1 MKAAVKQKI
10 VMSATDQSTG
20 KSTPSRPSR
29 RWRRWLAGIAAVL
42 LLLWGFLAGI
52 APGIVQSQAAKWAS
66 GIGRKL
72 TLGEVSINPW
82 RMAVEIRQLKLAEG
96 KGSPLFAADR
106 VYVNLDP
113 SALLLGRWQL
123 SEFSVDAPQ
132 LWVQRD
138 AQGHWNWARFIS
150 DASGPAQ
157 PKKDDGSPTKFL
169 LQALNIR
176 NGQVM
181 FQDQLAGSDSFK
193 VSPLNLAL
201 TDLSTLP
208 EAGGYRLHAA
218 LGDGTQ
224 LDWKGSL
231 QLQPLQSS
239 GEASIRGFTL
249 ASIWEYVK
257 PHFNIARPQG
267 TLSVQASYQFDLKGK
282 QPQLQISPF
291 SAELKGLQMQAPGTQ
306 HRFVLPLL
314 QLKGGR
320 FDLQHSQLSLQQIA
334 LDGGSLEA
342 QRMAD
347 GSLDWLAALPASPA
361 AGATS
366 TASSK
371 AAPAPWQV
379 KVEDIKLANWQ
390 YRFGDAGFATPL
402 QVAARLPLLHA
413 RFELDPKRGFAV
425 DKLAGELADITLGN
439 AAQPAQIALAKLS
452 VQPSRIVQQGRLI
465 EPGSV
470 DVQGLRV
477 ALERNKQGQL
487 NLAQLFA
494 RRKPGTPASQAAT
507 AASEQDKTG
516 WTLHYP
522 VLTLADGEVSWSDY
536 TLSRPVSA
544 SLRALN
550 ARVETSTPQQLAVT
564 LDGKLENGQLQA
576 ALQLDPSTAA
586 LKGQIKADALPL
598 APFAP
603 YGLSTTPLR
612 LRGGLL
618 SAALDV
624 ESASKGWK
632 VAGSA
637 GISSLAIMEPGEK
650 LPLLGWSNLKVNGI
664 KAQSTAT
671 LPLSVAVQ
679 DVRLEALSARLILDA
694 KRQLNWQRIFAARSA
709 ATPPSAKPVTPAKA
723 SAMPPVDIRSIHL
736 NRSKVQFADQSMNP
750 NFATQMHH
758 LRGSIQGLSTR
769 PGRTGT
775 ITLDGDVDQ
784 YGDVRVRGALAPM
797 AVTDNTDVTLSF
809 RNIPL
814 NNLNPYATTFAG
826 WRIND
831 GRLTVDLH
839 YLLDHRQMK
848 GQNRV
853 VINTIQLGE
862 EVPDYKGT
870 HLPLRLA
877 VALLEDSDGKIDLDL
892 PVSGSLDDPQFS
904 YGQLVWKALVN
915 VVSKVVTAP
924 FRALGAL
931 LGGEGFDNV
940 FFIPGEANVAPPE
953 REKLEKVA
961 GLMSKRPKMQLQ
973 LAGSYDP
980 DVDSKELARARV
992 DSAILQAGG
1001 RSLLPGEPLPVPDMA
1016 DPAMLDAIKTV
1027 YAREL
1032 GRLKLMSRTLNPG
1045 GPSGAALAKQL
1056 RTELI
1061 AAQKVDDAALH
1072 LLARQRAENAR
1083 KVMMRNDNTLAD
1095 RITLGDPAKT
1105 RAERDGVALG
1115 IKLSSK

>member
-1 MKAAVKQKI
+1 
-10 VMSATDQSTG
+10 MSATDQSTG
-20 KSTPSRPSR
+20 KPTSSRRPA
-29 RWRRWLAGIAAVL
+29 RWRRWLAGIAAIL

-52 APGIVQSQAAKWAS
+52 APGIVQSQAAKWAA

-82 RMAVEIRQLKLAEG
+82 RMAVEVRQLQLAEG
-96 KGSPLFAADR
+96 QGAPLFAADR

-123 SEFSVDAPQ
+123 SEFSVDVPKV
-132 LWVQRD
+132 WVQRN
-138 AQGHWNWARFIS
+138 AQGQWNWARFIS

-181 FQDQLAGSDSFK
+181 FQDRLAGTDSFK

-201 TDLSTLP
+201 TDLTTLP

-239 GEASIRGFTL
+239 GTASIRGFTL

-257 PHFNIARPQG
+257 PHFNIAKPQG

-306 HRFVLPLL
+306 HRFVLPSL

-347 GSLDWLAALPASPA
+347 GSLDWLAALPASKA
-361 AGATS
+361 AGAAS
-366 TASSK
+366 TENSK
-371 AAPAPWQV
+371 AAPSPWQV

-425 DKLAGELADITLGN
+425 DKLAGELADIKLGN
-439 AAQPAQIALAKLS
+439 ATQPEKITLAKLS
-452 VQPSRIVQQGRLI
+452 VQPSRIVQQGQLL
-465 EPGSV
+465 EPGAV
-470 DVQGLRV
+470 ELQGLRV
-477 ALERNKQGQL
+477 AVERNKQGQL

-494 RRKPGTPASQAAT
+494 RGKTAAAATKPAAQQDKPGWQ
-507 AASEQDKTG
+507 
-516 WTLHYP
+516 LHYP
-522 VLTLADGEVSWSDY
+522 TLTLSDGEISWNDY
-536 TLSRPVSA
+536 TLSRPVTA

-550 ARVETSTPQQLAVT
+550 ARVESLDAQQLAVT

-576 ALQLDPSTAA
+576 ALQLDPATAA
-586 LKGQIKADALPL
+586 LKGQIKADGLPL
-598 APFAP
+598 VPFAP
-603 YGLSTTPLR
+603 YGLSTTPLHM
-612 LRGGLL
+612 RGGQLN
-618 SAALDV
+618 AALDV

-632 VAGSA
+632 VAGTA
-637 GISSLAIMEPGEK
+637 GISKLAIMEPGEK
-650 LPLLGWSNLKVNGI
+650 LPLLGWDNLKVNGI
-664 KAQSTAT
+664 KAQSTPAV
-671 LPLSVAVQ
+671 PLSVAVQ
-679 DVRLEALSARLILDA
+679 DIRLEALSARLILDA
-694 KRQLNWQRIFAARSA
+694 KRQLNWQRIFAAKPSSA
-709 ATPPSAKPVTPAKA
+709 PTAAAPAKA
-723 SAMPPVDIRSIHL
+723 APAAAMPPVDIRSIHL

-775 ITLDGDVDQ
+775 VTLDGDVDQ

-797 AVTDNTDVTLSF
+797 AVTDNTDITMSF

-839 YLLDHRQMK
+839 YLLEHRQMK

-853 VINTIQLGE
+853 VINTIQLGD

-904 YGQLVWKALVN
+904 YGQIVRKALVN
-915 VVSKVVTAP
+915 VVTKVVTAP

-931 LGGEGFDNV
+931 LGGEGFDSV
-940 FFIPGEANVAPPE
+940 YFIPGEASVAPPE

-961 GLMSKRPKMQLQ
+961 GVMAKRPKMQLQ
-973 LAGSYDP
+973 IAGSYDP
-980 DVDSKELARARV
+980 DVDSKELARARI
-992 DSAILQAGG
+992 DSAILQAAG

-1027 YAREL
+1027 YAHDL
-1032 GRLKLMSRTLNPG
+1032 GRLKLMSRTLNPS
-1045 GPSGAALAKQL
+1045 GPSGAALAKLL
-1056 RTELI
+1056 RGELI

-1083 KVMMRNDNTLAD
+1083 KVMMRIDNTLAD
-1095 RITLGDPAKT
+1095 RLTVGEPVKT

>member
-1 MKAAVKQKI
+1 MKFAVKKKI

-20 KSTPSRPSR
+20 KSPSSRPP
-29 RWRRWLAGIAAVL
+29 RRWLAGMAAVL

-52 APGIVQSQAAKWAS
+52 APGIVQSQAAKWAA

-72 TLGEVSINPW
+72 SLGEVSINPW

-113 SALLLGRWQL
+113 TALLLGRWQL

-132 LWVQRD
+132 VWVQRD
-138 AQGHWNWARFIS
+138 GQGLWNWARFIS

-176 NGQVM
+176 NGQLM

-231 QLQPLQSS
+231 QLQPLQSR

-267 TLSVQASYQFDLKGK
+267 TLSLQASYQFDLKGK
-282 QPQLQISPF
+282 TPQLQISPF

-361 AGATS
+361 AGSTS

-371 AAPAPWQV
+371 AAPSPWQV

-390 YRFGDAGFATPL
+390 YRFGDAGYATPL

-439 AAQPAQIALAKLS
+439 AAQPAQIALAKL
-452 VQPSRIVQQGRLI
+452 VLQPSRIVQQGQLI

-470 DVQGLRV
+470 DAQGLRV
-477 ALERNKQGQL
+477 AVERNKQGQL

-494 RRKPGTPASQAAT
+494 PGKGGKSAREVKT
-507 AASEQDKTG
+507 AGKADADQKQPG
-516 WTLHYP
+516 WQLHYP
-522 VLTLADGEVSWSDY
+522 LLNLNDGQISWTDQ
-536 TLSRPVSA
+536 TVPRPVSA
-544 SLRALN
+544 TLRDVT
-550 ARVETSTPQQLAVT
+550 ARLEAKDAQQLAV
-564 LDGKLENGQLQA
+564 DVGGKLESGQFTA
-576 ALQLDPSTAA
+576 ALQLDPSAA
-586 LKGQIKADALPL
+586 AIKGKVNAQSLPL

-603 YGLSTTPLR
+603 YGLSGTPLR
-612 LRGGLL
+612 MSGGQLNAEL
-618 SAALDV
+618 NV
-624 ESASKGWK
+624 ESASQGWK
-632 VAGSA
+632 VAGTA
-637 GISSLAIMEPGEK
+637 GISKLAIMEPGEK

-664 KAQSTAT
+664 KAQSTAS

-679 DVRLEALSARLILDA
+679 DIQLEALSARLILDA
-694 KRQLNWQRIFAARSA
+694 KRQLNWQRIFAAKSA
-709 ATPPSAKPVTPAKA
+709 ANPPSATPVTPAKV
-723 SAMPPVDIRSIHL
+723 SAIPPVDIRSIHL

-853 VINTIQLGE
+853 VINTIQLGD

-904 YGQLVWKALVN
+904 YGQVVWKALVN
-915 VVSKVVTAP
+915 VVTKVVTAP

-931 LGGEGFDNV
+931 LGGDGFDNV

-973 LAGSYDP
+973 LAGSFDP
-980 DVDSKELARARV
+980 ELDSKELARARV
-992 DSAILQAGG
+992 DSAILQAAG
-1001 RSLLPGEPLPVPDMA
+1001 RSLLPGEPLPVPDLS

-1045 GPSGAALAKQL
+1045 GPSGAALAKLL
-1056 RTELI
+1056 RGELI
-1061 AAQKVDDAALH
+1061 AAQKVDTAALQA
-1072 LLARQRAENAR
+1072 LARQRAENAR
-1083 KVMMRNDNTLAD
+1083 KVMMHNDNTLAD

-1105 RAERDGVALG
+1105 RAERDGVPLG

>member
-1 MKAAVKQKI
+1 V
-10 VMSATDQSTG
+10 
-20 KSTPSRPSR
+20 
-29 RWRRWLAGIAAVL
+29 GIAAIL
-42 LLLWGFLAGI
+42 LVLWGFLAGF
-52 APGIVQSQAAKWAS
+52 APGIVQSQAAKWAA

-72 TLGEVSINPW
+72 TLGDVSINPW
-82 RMAVEIRQLKLAEG
+82 RMAVEVRQLQLAEG
-96 KGSPLFAADR
+96 KGQPLFAAER
-106 VYVNLDP
+106 VYVNFDP
-113 SALLLGRWQL
+113 TALLLGRWQL

-132 LWVQRD
+132 VWIQRD
-138 AQGHWNWARFIS
+138 AQGQWNWARFIQ

-157 PKKDDGSPTKFL
+157 PKKQDSAPAKFL

-176 NGQVM
+176 NGQIL
-181 FQDQLAGSDSFK
+181 FQDRLAGNDNFR

-201 TDLSTLP
+201 TDVSTLP

-239 GEASIRGFTL
+239 GSASIRGFTL
-249 ASIWEYVK
+249 ASVWDYVK
-257 PHFNIARPQG
+257 PHFNVDKPQG
-267 TLSVQASYQFDLKGK
+267 VLSVQASYQFDLKGK
-282 QPQLQISPF
+282 SPQLQISPF
-291 SAELKGLQMQAPGTQ
+291 SAELKGLQMQAPGSQ
-306 HRFVLPLL
+306 HRFTLPLL
-314 QLKGGR
+314 KLSGGQ
-320 FDLQHSQLSLQQIA
+320 FDLQHSLLSMQQIA
-334 LDGGSLEA
+334 LEGGSLEA
-342 QRMAD
+342 MRAQN
-347 GSLDWLAALPASPA
+347 GSIDWLAALPA
-361 AGATS
+361 ATDS
-366 TASSK
+366 
-371 AAPAPWQV
+371 APAKAGQADQKAPAPSPWQV

-390 YRFGDAGFATPL
+390 YRFTDAGFATPL
-402 QVAARLPLLHA
+402 QVGASLPLLHA
-413 RFELDPKRGFAV
+413 HFELDPKRGFSV
-425 DKLAGELADITLGN
+425 DKLAGELADIKLGN
-439 AAQPAQIALAKLS
+439 AAQPEKITLGKLS
-452 VQPSRIVQQGRLI
+452 LQPSRIVQQGQLL
-465 EPGSV
+465 EPGAV
-470 DVQGLRV
+470 QLQGLRV
-477 ALERNKQGQL
+477 AVERNKQGQL

-494 RRKPGTPASQAAT
+494 SGKTAAVATKPAVQQGKPGWQ
-507 AASEQDKTG
+507 
-516 WTLHYP
+516 LHYP
-522 VLTLADGEVSWSDY
+522 TLTLNDGEISWSDY
-536 TLSRPVSA
+536 TLSRPVTA

-550 ARVETSTPQQLAVT
+550 ARVESVDAQQLAVT

-576 ALQLDPSTAA
+576 ALQLDPATAA
-586 LKGQIKADALPL
+586 LKGQIKADGLPL

-612 LRGGLL
+612 MRGGQLN
-618 SAALDV
+618 AALDV

-632 VAGSA
+632 VAGTA
-637 GISSLAIMEPGEK
+637 GISKLAIMEPGEK
-650 LPLLGWSNLKVNGI
+650 LPLLGWDNLKVNGI
-664 KAQSTAT
+664 KAQSTPAV
-671 LPLSVAVQ
+671 PLSVAVQ
-679 DVRLEALSARLILDA
+679 DIRLEALSARLLLDA
-694 KRQLNWQRIFAARSA
+694 KRQLNWQRIFAAKSTSA
-709 ATPPSAKPVTPAKA
+709 PTAATPAKA
-723 SAMPPVDIRSIHL
+723 TPSTAMPPVDIRSIHL

-775 ITLDGDVDQ
+775 VTLDGDVDQ

-797 AVTDNTDVTLSF
+797 AVTDNTDITMSF

-839 YLLDHRQMK
+839 YLLEHRQMK

-853 VINTIQLGE
+853 VINTIQLGD

-904 YGQLVWKALVN
+904 YGQIVWKALVN
-915 VVSKVVTAP
+915 VVTKVVTAP

-931 LGGEGFDNV
+931 LGGEGFDSV
-940 FFIPGEANVAPPE
+940 YFIPGEASVAPPE

-961 GLMSKRPKMQLQ
+961 GVMAKRPKMQLQ
-973 LAGSYDP
+973 IAGSYDP

-992 DSAILQAGG
+992 DSAILQAAG

-1027 YAREL
+1027 YAHEL
-1032 GRLKLMSRTLNPG
+1032 GRLKLMSRTLNPS
-1045 GPSGAALAKQL
+1045 GPSGTALAKLL
-1056 RTELI
+1056 RGELI
-1061 AAQKVDDAALH
+1061 ATQKVDDAALH
-1072 LLARQRAENAR
+1072 VLARQRAENAR
-1083 KVMMRNDNTLAD
+1083 KVMMRIDNTLAD
-1095 RITLGDPAKT
+1095 RLTLGEPAKT

>member
-1 MKAAVKQKI
+1 
-10 VMSATDQSTG
+10 MSATDQSTG
-20 KSTPSRPSR
+20 KPPSSRRPA
-29 RWRRWLAGIAAVL
+29 RWRRWLAGIAAML
-42 LLLWGFLAGI
+42 LLLWGFLAAI
-52 APGIVQSQAAKWAS
+52 APGIVQRQAAKWAT
-66 GIGRKL
+66 GIGRTL
-72 TLGEVSINPW
+72 SLGEVSINPW

-132 LWVQRD
+132 VWVQRD
-138 AQGHWNWARFIS
+138 AQGQWNWARFIR

-157 PKKDDGSPTKFL
+157 AKKEDSGPTKFL
-169 LQALNIR
+169 LQAMNIR
-176 NGQVM
+176 NGQVL
-181 FQDQLAGSDSFK
+181 FQDRLAGDDNFR

-201 TDLSTLP
+201 TDVSTLP

-239 GEASIRGFTL
+239 GEATIRGFTL
-249 ASIWEYVK
+249 ASVWDYVK
-257 PHFNIARPQG
+257 PYFNIAKPQG

-282 QPQLQISPF
+282 SPQLQISPF

-306 HRFVLPLL
+306 HRFALPLL
-314 QLKGGR
+314 TLRGGH
-320 FDLQHSQLSLQQIA
+320 FDLQGKQLSMQQIA
-334 LDGGSLEA
+334 LEGGSLEA
-342 QRMAD
+342 MRAQN
-347 GSLDWLAALPASPA
+347 GSIDWLAALPA
-361 AGATS
+361 
-366 TASSK
+366 ASDTTPPKPGQADQK
-371 AAPAPWQV
+371 ASAPSPWQV

-390 YRFGDAGFATPL
+390 YRFTDAGFATPL
-402 QVAARLPLLHA
+402 QLGASLPLLHA
-413 RFELDPKRGFAV
+413 RFALDPKHGFSV
-425 DKLAGELADITLGN
+425 DKLAGELADIKLGN
-439 AAQPAQIALAKLS
+439 AAQPEKITLAKLS
-452 VQPSRIVQQGRLI
+452 VQPSRIVQQGQLL
-465 EPGSV
+465 EPGAV
-470 DVQGLRV
+470 ELQGLRV
-477 ALERNKQGQL
+477 AVERNKQGQL

-494 RRKPGTPASQAAT
+494 SGKPAATPAKPAVQQGKPGWQ
-507 AASEQDKTG
+507 
-516 WTLHYP
+516 LHYP
-522 VLTLADGEVSWSDY
+522 TLTLSDGEISWNDY
-536 TLSRPVSA
+536 TLSRPVTA
-544 SLRALN
+544 NLRALN
-550 ARVETSTPQQLAVT
+550 ARVESVDPQQLAVT

-576 ALQLDPSTAA
+576 TLQLDPATAA
-586 LKGQIKADALPL
+586 VKGRINASALPL

-618 SAALDV
+618 STALDV
-624 ESASKGWK
+624 ESAGKGWK
-632 VAGSA
+632 VAGTA
-637 GISSLAIMEPGEK
+637 GISSLAIMEPGQK
-650 LPLLGWSNLKVNGI
+650 LPLLGWNNLKVNGI
-664 KAQSTAT
+664 KAQGSPAV
-671 LPLSVAVQ
+671 PLSVAVQ
-679 DVRLEALSARLILDA
+679 DIQLEALSARLILDA
-694 KRQLNWQRIFAARSA
+694 QRQLNWQRIFASKPA
-709 ATPPSAKPVTPAKA
+709 ANPPSATPVAPAKA
-723 SAMPPVDIRSIHL
+723 STIPPVEIRSIHL

-853 VINTIQLGE
+853 VINTIQLGD

-904 YGQLVWKALVN
+904 YGQIVWKALVN
-915 VVSKVVTAP
+915 VVTKVVTAP

-931 LGGEGFDNV
+931 LGGEGFDSV
-940 FFIPGEANVAPPE
+940 YFIPGEASVAPPE

-961 GLMSKRPKMQLQ
+961 GVMAKRPKMQLQ
-973 LAGSYDP
+973 MAGSYDP
-980 DVDSKELARARV
+980 AVDSKELARARV
-992 DSAILQAGG
+992 DSAILQAAG
-1001 RSLLPGEPLPVPDMA
+1001 RSLLPGEPLPVPDLA

-1027 YAREL
+1027 YVHDL

-1056 RTELI
+1056 RSELI
-1061 AAQKVDDAALH
+1061 AAQKVDDAALL

-1083 KVMMRNDNTLAD
+1083 KVMMRIDNTLAD
-1095 RITLGDPAKT
+1095 RLTLGEPAKT

>member
-1 MKAAVKQKI
+1 
-10 VMSATDQSTG
+10 MSATDQSTG
-20 KSTPSRPSR
+20 KPVSSR
-29 RWRRWLAGIAAVL
+29 RPARWLAGIAAVL

-52 APGIVQSQAAKWAS
+52 APGIVQSQAAKWAA

-82 RMAVEIRQLKLAEG
+82 RMAVEVRQLQLAEG
-96 KGSPLFAADR
+96 QGQPLFAAER
-106 VYVNLDP
+106 VYVNVDP
-113 SALLLGRWQL
+113 TALLLGRWQL

-132 LWVQRD
+132 VWIKRDVQG
-138 AQGHWNWARFIS
+138 QWNWARFIS

-157 PKKDDGSPTKFL
+157 PKKDDGSPSKFL

-176 NGQVM
+176 NGQLM
-181 FQDQLAGSDSFK
+181 LQDRLAGNDNFK

-201 TDLSTLP
+201 SDISTLP

-239 GEASIRGFTL
+239 GSASISGFTL
-249 ASIWEYVK
+249 ASVWDYVK
-257 PHFNIARPQG
+257 PYFNVDKPQG
-267 TLSVQASYQFDLKGK
+267 ALSVQASYQFDLKGK
-282 QPQLQISPF
+282 TPQLQISPF
-291 SAELKGLQMQAPGTQ
+291 SAELKGLQMQAPASQ
-306 HRFVLPLL
+306 HHFDLPMFKLS
-314 QLKGGR
+314 GGQ
-320 FDLQHSQLSLQQIA
+320 FDLQRHLLSIRQIA
-334 LDGGSLEA
+334 LEGGSLQAMRA
-342 QRMAD
+342 QD
-347 GSLDWLAALPASPA
+347 GKLDWLAALPAPA
-361 AGATS
+361 AAT
-366 TASSK
+366 TAK
-371 AAPAPWQV
+371 AAPKPSAPSPWQV

-390 YRFGDAGFATPL
+390 YRFTDAGFATPL
-402 QVAARLPLLHA
+402 QVGASLPVLHA
-413 RFELDPKRGFAV
+413 RFELDPKHGFSV
-425 DKLAGELADITLGN
+425 DRLAAELADIKLGN
-439 AAQPAQIALAKLS
+439 AAQPEKITLGKLS
-452 VQPSRIVQQGRLI
+452 LQPSRIVQQGQVL
-465 EPGSV
+465 EPGAV
-470 DVQGLRV
+470 ALQGLRV
-477 ALERNKQGQL
+477 AVERNKQGQL

-494 RRKPGTPASQAAT
+494 RGKTAAAATKPAEPQDKPGWQ
-507 AASEQDKTG
+507 
-516 WTLHYP
+516 LHYP
-522 VLTLADGEVSWSDY
+522 ALTLSDGEISWNDY
-536 TLSRPVSA
+536 TLPRPVSA
-544 SLRALN
+544 SLQALN
-550 ARVETSTPQQLAVT
+550 ARVESVDPQQLAIS
-564 LDGKLENGQLQA
+564 LDGKLDSGQLQA
-576 ALQLDPSTAA
+576 TLQLDPATTA
-586 LKGQIKADALPL
+586 LKGQIKADGLPL
-598 APFAP
+598 TPFAP

-612 LRGGLL
+612 MRGGLL
-618 SAALDV
+618 NVALDV

-632 VAGSA
+632 VAGTA
-637 GISSLAIMEPGEK
+637 GISKLAIMEPGEK
-650 LPLLGWSNLKVNGI
+650 LPLLGWDNLKVNGI
-664 KAQSTAT
+664 KAQSTSAV
-671 LPLSVAVQ
+671 PLSVAVQ
-679 DVRLEALSARLILDA
+679 DIRLEALSARLILDA
-694 KRQLNWQRIFAARSA
+694 KRQLNWQRIFAAKPTSA
-709 ATPPSAKPVTPAKA
+709 PTAAAPAKA
-723 SAMPPVDIRSIHL
+723 APSAAIPPVDIRSIHL

-775 ITLDGDVDQ
+775 VTLDGDVDQ

-797 AVTDNTDVTLSF
+797 AVTDNTDITLSF

-839 YLLDHRQMK
+839 YLLEHRQMK

-853 VINTIQLGE
+853 VINTIQLGD

-904 YGQLVWKALVN
+904 YGQIVWKALVN
-915 VVSKVVTAP
+915 VVTKVVTAP

-931 LGGEGFDNV
+931 LGGEGFDSV
-940 FFIPGEANVAPPE
+940 YFIPGEASVAPPE

-961 GLMSKRPKMQLQ
+961 GVMAKRPKMQLQ
-973 LAGSYDP
+973 IAGSYDP

-992 DSAILQAGG
+992 DGAILQAAG

-1027 YAREL
+1027 YAHEL

-1056 RTELI
+1056 RGELI

-1072 LLARQRAENAR
+1072 VLARQRAENAR
-1083 KVMMRNDNTLAD
+1083 KVMMRIDNTLAD
-1095 RITLGDPAKT
+1095 RLTLGDPAKT